1 VSSLDQ
7 RVKAGRPRWWAT
19 GPLLFGGALCL
30 LVASGLLAW
39 SLTRDDPYVAPRT
52 PAAAPSVDQTLAGS
66 TLAAF
71 ESAVRD
77 GDREA
82 ARALAPA
89 DDPAAGDTL
98 AALVANAEAL
108 DVSDFS
114 VRYVDDDGAPS
125 SDGAW
130 DAAVD
135 AVWRFR
141 GFDRVSARAEIDAH
155 LVDDGD
161 RVALTGFGGGGR
173 VSPVWLSGPVQVRR
187 TPSTLV
193 VVAGGPREADRYA
206 ARAEAAVP
214 VVRAVLP
221 DWRRGLVVE
230 VPSSTDGLEQA
241 LGAADGDYDQIAAV
255 TTSADGSTV
264 PDAPVHVFANPE
276 VFGSL
281 QRTGAQ
287 VVMSHEAT
295 HVAAGAWDSR
305 TPLWLLEGFADYVA
319 LRDVD
324 LPVEQ
329 SAAQI
334 IAAVRRSGPPRQL
347 PDAAAFGT
355 RTPRLGATY
364 ESAWLACKVLA
375 EQRGEPALVAFYRAV
390 DRGQPV
396 GAALRAEADLSVPEL
411 TAEWRD
417 LLSGLAA

>member
-1 VSSLDQ
+1 V
-7 RVKAGRPRWWAT
+7 AG
-19 GPLLFGGALCL
+19 LSLCL

-39 SLTRDDPYVAPRT
+39 SLTRDDTYVAPTPRT
-52 PAAAPSVDQTLAGS
+52 APQSTSATAEPTNAAT

-71 ESAVRD
+71 ERAVRA

-89 DDPAAGDTL
+89 DDPAAGDHL
-98 AALVANAEAL
+98 AALVANARAL
-108 DVSDFS
+108 EVRDFS
-114 VRYVDDDGAPS
+114 VRYVDEDGARS
-125 SDGAW
+125 SDGGW
-130 DAAVD
+130 DASAD
-135 AVWRFR
+135 ATWRFR
-141 GFDRVSARAEIDAH
+141 GFDRISARAEIEVH

-193 VVAGGPREADRYA
+193 VVAGDPAAADRYA
-206 ARAEAAVP
+206 ARARAAVP
-214 VVRAVLP
+214 VVRSVLP
-221 DWRRGLVVE
+221 GWRRGLVVE
-230 VPSSTDGLEQA
+230 VPASTRALEQA
-241 LGAADGDYDQIAAV
+241 LGAGDGDYDQIAAV

-281 QRTGAQ
+281 RRTGAQ

-295 HVAAGAWDSR
+295 HVAAGAWDST

-319 LRDVD
+319 LRDMD
-324 LPVEQ
+324 LPVES

-364 ESAWLACKVLA
+364 ESAWLACRLIA
-375 EQRGEPALVAFYRAV
+375 QQRGEPELVAFYRAV
-390 DRGQPV
+390 DGGQPL
-396 GAALRAEADLSVPEL
+396 GAALRAETGMSVPEL
-411 TAEWRD
+411 TAQWRS
-417 LLSGLAA
+417 LLAGLAG